1 MKTNIL
7 YLFLISVAFFS
18 CKTQSDIAYFQDLE
32 NKYDQGIAIDTLL
45 NYESKIIPDDIL
57 SIYVS
62 AEEAFA
68 SLKKI
73 NVIEPDGLKADK
85 YCGAFEVWKERL
97 EKALA

>member
-1 MKTNIL
+1 M
-7 YLFLISVAFFS
+7 
-18 CKTQSDIAYFQDLE
+18 
-32 NKYDQGIAIDTLL
+32 LL
-45 NYESKIIPDDIL
+45 CSFYVKI
-57 SIYVS
+57 
-62 AEEAFA
+62 AFA